1 MAKVYSGGKAVT
13 DPWDREEEIRKFP
26 DKEAEWIW
34 TSENPDKSVPSGKI
48 TLSKSFFALPGLADV
63 YSTCDNAEKVYL
75 NGQKIIEGKNW
86 RNVKSNT
93 VLLLPMNKIRVEAE
107 NYKGGTPAGLLL
119 TVKRKLLGN
128 VIVHSDTSW
137 SGEK

>member
-13 DPWDREEEIRKFP
+13 DPWDTEEEIRKFP
-26 DKEAEWIW
+26 DKKAEWIW
-34 TSENPDKSVPSGKI
+34 TSENPDEGAPAEKI
-48 TLSKSFFALPGLADV
+48 TLSKSFFALPGIADV

-75 NGQKIIEGKNW
+75 NGQKIIENDDW
-86 RNVKSNT
+86 RKVKSSS
-93 VLLLPMNKIRVEAE
+93 VFLLPMNKIKVEAE
-107 NYKGGTPAGLLL
+107 NTSGPAGLLL
-119 TVKRKLLGN
+119 TVKRKLLRN